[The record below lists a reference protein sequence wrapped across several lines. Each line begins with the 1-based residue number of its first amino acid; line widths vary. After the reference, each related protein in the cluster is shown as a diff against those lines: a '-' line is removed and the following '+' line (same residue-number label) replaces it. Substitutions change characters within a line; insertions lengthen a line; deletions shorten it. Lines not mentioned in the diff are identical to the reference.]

1 MSNRTPISKTQRFEV
16 FKRDAFTCQY
26 CGAHPPN
33 CILEVDHIEPVSNGG
48 TNDQDNLV
56 TACFDCNRGKG
67 ARLLASAPKSLAEKT
82 AMAIEREEQLR
93 GYTDVMMAI
102 RERIEDEAWTVA
114 EVLKPGAS
122 DGWNRSYFESVKRFV
137 NELGVS
143 ECLKAADMARSRKPY
158 SDSQRFKY
166 FCGIC
171 WNLIRGPKE

>member
-1 MSNRTPISKTQRFEV
+1 MSNRTALSKTMRFEV

-26 CGAHPPN
+26 CGAHPPD
-33 CILEVDHIEPVSNGG
+33 CVLEVDHIEPVSNGG

-67 ARLLASAPKSLAEKT
+67 ARLLASVPQRIAEKT
-82 AMAIEREEQLR
+82 ALAIEREEQLQ
-93 GYTDVMMAI
+93 GYTRVMLAI
-102 RERIEDEAWTVA
+102 RERVEGEAWMVA

-122 DGWNRSYFESVKRFV
+122 NGWNRAYFESVKRFV

-143 ECLKAADMARSRKPY
+143 ECLQAADLARSRKPY
-158 SDSQRFKY
+158 SDPQRFKY

-171 WNLIRGPKE
+171 WNIIRRSEE